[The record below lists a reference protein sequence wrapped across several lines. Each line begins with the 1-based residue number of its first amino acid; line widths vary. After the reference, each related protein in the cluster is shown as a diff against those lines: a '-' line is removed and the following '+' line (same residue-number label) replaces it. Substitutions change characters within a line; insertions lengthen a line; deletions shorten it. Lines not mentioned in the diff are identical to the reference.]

1 MDRLS
6 YLLTYNEAARLLR
19 IHPVTLRRLVSQRRI
34 PFVKIGRSVR
44 FVLEDLVQWIK
55 DHRFPGDDE

>member
-1 MDRLS
+1 MERHS
-6 YLLTYNEAARLLR
+6 NLLTYDEAAKLLR
-19 IHPVTLRRLVSQRRI
+19 LHPVTLRRLVSQRRI

-44 FVLEDLVQWIK
+44 FVLEDLIQWIK